1 MSLFGKSNDKTR
13 DIVVIGA
20 SAGGVTALKELVKDL
35 PKDFKGSI
43 FIVLHVPSYSETRL
57 PWILSQ
63 AGDIEAVLPNDGDEV
78 EPGKI
83 YVAPNDHHM
92 ILRDDNKI
100 VVRRGPKE
108 NRFRPAIDALFR
120 SAAYIYGSRVV
131 GVILSGLLDDG
142 ASGIWTIQQM
152 GGIAIVQKPEDAEQP
167 QLPKN
172 VLQYVDPDYTVAA
185 SDMGPL
191 ISGLVKEPA
200 PNKNKFS
207 EAELKRLELE
217 VIIATKDNAFEM
229 GIMQM
234 GELTPYTCPECAG
247 TLIRLVESDMIR
259 FRCHTGHAYTASSLA
274 SEVTESVETKLWESM
289 RALEEV
295 NMLMN
300 NIADHYEQMNKKDDA
315 TLFRE
320 KAKRAA
326 DRAHTIHDTVLEHD
340 QFSAD
345 TRLNKIKK

>member
-1 MSLFGKSNDKTR
+1 MSIFSKSKEQAR
-13 DIVVIGA
+13 DIVVVGA

-57 PWILSQ
+57 PWILSK
-63 AGDIEAVLPNDGDEV
+63 AGDIEAVLPNDGDEI

-92 ILRDDNKI
+92 LLQEGR
-100 VVRRGPKE
+100 VVVKRGPKE
-108 NRFRPAIDALFR
+108 NRFRPSIDALFR
-120 SAAYIYGSRVV
+120 SAAYVYGARVV
-131 GVILSGLLDDG
+131 GVILSGYLDDG
-142 ASGIWTIQQM
+142 ASGLWTIKQQ
-152 GGIAIVQKPEDAEQP
+152 GGVAIIQTPDDAEQP

-172 VLQYVDPDYTVAA
+172 VLQYVHPDYTVAA

-191 ISGLVKEPA
+191 LAGLVKEPA
-200 PNKNKFS
+200 PNKNKLS
-207 EAELKRLELE
+207 EEELKRLELE
-217 VIIATKDNAFEM
+217 VVIATKDNAFEM
-229 GIMQM
+229 GVMQM
-234 GELTPYTCPECAG
+234 GELTPFTCPECAG
-247 TLIRLVESDMIR
+247 TLVRLVEADMIR

-274 SEVTESVETKLWESM
+274 AEVTESVETKLWQSM

-300 NIADHYEQMNKKDDA
+300 NIADHYEYLKKKDDA
-315 TLFRE
+315 KLFRE
-320 KAKRAA
+320 KAKNAA
-326 DRAHTIHDTVLEHD
+326 DRAMTIHDTVLQHD

-345 TRLNKIKK
+345 TRLNKGDR

>member
-1 MSLFGKSNDKTR
+1 MSMFNESNEKVR
-13 DIVVIGA
+13 DIVVVGA

-43 FIVLHVPSYSETRL
+43 FIVLHIPSYSETRL
-57 PWILSQ
+57 PWILSK
-63 AGDIEAVLPNDGDEV
+63 ACDLEAVLPHDGEEI

-92 ILRDDNKI
+92 LLAEGK
-100 VVRRGPKE
+100 VVVKRGPRE

-120 SAAYIYGSRVV
+120 SAAYVYGSRVI

-142 ASGIWTIQQM
+142 ASGIWTIKQQ
-152 GGIAIVQKPEDAEQP
+152 GGIAIIQKPEDAEQP
-167 QLPKN
+167 QLPQN
-172 VLQYVDPDYTVAA
+172 VLQYVDADYTVAA

-191 ISGLVKEPA
+191 IAGLVKEPA
-200 PNKNKFS
+200 PNKNKLS
-207 EAELKRLELE
+207 EEELKRLKME
-217 VIIATKDNAFEM
+217 VVIATRDNAFDM
-229 GIMQM
+229 GIMEM
-234 GELTPYTCPECAG
+234 GVLTPFTCPACAG
-247 TLIRLVESDMIR
+247 TLVRLVEANMIR

-274 SEVTESVETKLWESM
+274 AEVTESVEDKLWQSM

-300 NIADHYEQMNKKDDA
+300 NIAEHYEQLNKKDDA
-315 TLFRE
+315 KLFRE
-320 KAKRAA
+320 KAKSAA
-326 DRAHTIHDTVLEHD
+326 DRAKTIHDTVLHHD

-345 TRLNKIKK
+345 VRLNKEDK

>member
-1 MSLFGKSNDKTR
+1 MFNRNKSNENVR
-13 DIVVIGA
+13 DIVVVGA

-35 PKDFKGSI
+35 PKDFRGSV

-63 AGDIEAVLPNDGDEV
+63 VSNIEAVLPDDGDEI

-83 YVAPNDHHM
+83 YIAPNDHHM
-92 ILRDDNKI
+92 ILQEGK
-100 VVRRGPKE
+100 VVVKRGPKE

-120 SAAYIYGSRVV
+120 SAAYVYGSRVI
-131 GVILSGLLDDG
+131 GVVLSGLLDDG
-142 ASGIWTIQQM
+142 ASGIWTIKQH
-152 GGIAIVQKPEDAEQP
+152 GGIAIIQKPEDAEQP

-172 VLQYVDPDYTVAA
+172 VLQYVDPDYTVPAR
-185 SDMGPL
+185 DMGPL
-191 ISGLVKEPA
+191 IAGLVKEPA
-200 PNKNKFS
+200 PNKNKLS
-207 EAELKRLELE
+207 EEELKRLEME

-229 GIMQM
+229 GIMNM
-234 GELTPYTCPECAG
+234 GELTPFTCPECAG
-247 TLIRLVESDMIR
+247 VLVRLAEADMIR

-274 SEVTESVETKLWESM
+274 AEVTESVEGKLWQAM

-300 NIADHYEQMNKKDDA
+300 NIADHFKEMDKGDDA
-315 TLFRE
+315 RLFRE
-320 KAKRAA
+320 KAKDAA
-326 DRAHTIHDTVLEHD
+326 DRAEAIHGMVLQHD

-345 TRLNKIKK
+345 VRMNKKKK